1 MIEGDYINK
10 DIAFYKKE
18 IERLTYKKKI
28 ANIKCLI
35 RKMKFDI
42 FKQYLP
48 HFHFQFNKFIVIF
61 SITVIIAYT
70 IVSILLQKYMM
81 MEASPTLTT
90 CIFAFFGT
98 ELIGL
103 AGIKC
108 FDTKYSNT
116 DTHNADTNINVN
128 TIDGT
133 KSGEN
138 DNNAVG

>member
-1 MIEGDYINK
+1 MIEGDRIKK
-10 DIAFYKKE
+10 DSAFYKKE
-18 IERLTYKKKI
+18 LQRLTYKKKI
-28 ANIKCLI
+28 ANIKYLI
-35 RKMKFDI
+35 RKMKFNI
-42 FKQYLP
+42 FRQYLP

-81 MEASPTLTT
+81 MEISPTLTT

-108 FDTKYSNT
+108 FDTKYSST
-116 DTHNADTNINVN
+116 DIDYINVN
-128 TIDGT
+128 ADADNNKTSDM
-133 KSGEN
+133 N
-138 DNNAVG
+138 DDNAVG